1 MLTAVIALAVFILI
15 VQAVLDAVQEDWGRE
30 LTLRF
35 LVVDVVCIGAVKKRK
50 QLSARS
56 KQTAAN
62 FRAKMSAARID
73 GTHSSVFSSP
83 STSAVP
89 KNRHIVWRTARG
101 LIRGTLAG
109 VSLAQ
114 GKTLAAITY
123 SMPRTVGAT
132 ALVTRMQNG
141 RRHSRPR
148 HARPAS
154 GPAPLPGNPPGA
166 PGGAGTPLQ
175 GAAAERHLGRPA
187 QADIPAT
194 SRRPHASG
202 WLTAPDRIRCP
213 YLAPPHRSRR
223 HLVDHIHDWHAR
235 CRPDEPSPSARPGP
249 ACRLAPYPAGG
260 HTTEPIREGAGR
272 SGSWLGGA
280 GLRKDRRDATA
291 TPPGTG
297 TTAPP

>member
-15 VQAVLDAVQEDWGRE
+15 VQAVLDPVQEDWGRE

-73 GTHSSVFSSP
+73 GTHGSVFSSP

-89 KNRHIVWRTARG
+89 KNRHIVRRTARG
-101 LIRGTLAG
+101 LVHGTLAG

-114 GKTLAAITY
+114 GKTLTAIAY

-154 GPAPLPGNPPGA
+154 GPAPLSWQPAGRTRRRGHTTTGGRRRAAPWAARPGRHTRHVPPA
-166 PGGAGTPLQ
+166 PRVRLAHRAGQDPL
-175 GAAAERHLGRPA
+175 PA
-187 QADIPAT
+187 PCA
-194 SRRPHASG
+194 
-202 WLTAPDRIRCP
+202 
-213 YLAPPHRSRR
+213 PHRSRR

-260 HTTEPIREGAGR
+260 PHHRADP
-272 SGSWLGGA
+272 
-280 GLRKDRRDATA
+280 
-291 TPPGTG
+291 
-297 TTAPP
+297 